1 MALLNIKTTHKV
13 IKTNYDEIN
22 QLGNLNLPYEGAV
35 SPAFAALLRHCG
47 RQFNWT
53 LAEQFPM
60 KPKGRSIRVDGA
72 LLDEFKLLHGVWEAK
87 DSDDE

>member
-1 MALLNIKTTHKV
+1 MAALNIKATHKV
-13 IKTNYDEIN
+13 VKTYYDEIN

-47 RQFNWT
+47 RQFKWT

-60 KPKGRSIRVDGA
+60 KPSNYERARCYH
-72 LLDEFKLLHGVWEAK
+72 LDSFLTTCLVFRQSGSLGW
-87 DSDDE
+87 